1 MKDSEAKIFDAIQS
15 LSLTELE
22 ELPPMLLD
30 WYSAKVIQVL
40 VENECNR
47 VVKEALYEMINNGN
61 EYIDEFILEA
71 TKTEGYF

>member
-30 WYSAKVIQVL
+30 WYSAKCLQL
-40 VENECNR
+40 FVENECNR
-47 VVKEALYEMINNGN
+47 VVKESLYEMINNGN
-61 EYIDEFILEA
+61 EYIDEFILDA

>member
-22 ELPPMLLD
+22 ELPPTLLD
-30 WYSAKVIQVL
+30 WYSAKCLQL
-40 VENECNR
+40 FVENECNR
-47 VVKEALYEMINNGN
+47 VVKESLYEMINNGN
-61 EYIDEFILEA
+61 EYIDEVILDA